1 MCKEVTDGFL
11 YTRLISCVLKGSA
24 VFASSESALVFR
36 SSYFA
41 QNTVSSSNNYAV
53 VVEAG
58 DEGLGNEPQDSSRAM
73 DDGGENLVVRSG
85 SCDGFFIMA
94 SRTCK
99 SFGRRQNESD
109 IDFGGDVESD
119 DFVLVTLAGN
129 STLLGNSTV
138 NWQNET
144 LF

>member
-1 MCKEVTDGFL
+1 M
-11 YTRLISCVLKGSA
+11 
-24 VFASSESALVFR
+24 
-36 SSYFA
+36 
-41 QNTVSSSNNYAV
+41 
-53 VVEAG
+53 EAG
-58 DEGLGNEPQDSSRAM
+58 SEELGNPLQDSTRAM
-73 DDGGENLVVRSG
+73 DDGGENLVVTSG

-119 DFVLVTLAGN
+119 DLVLMTLAGN